1 MRHNKCWATLNA
13 WQNVR
18 ELGIFLTRIFP
29 YKNRIYGSLLIREP
43 GFLHIKRTACCFVRV
58 RFKSAFTTEKKKC
71 QRSIIVLMNLTTED
85 LITWLCCIIHFFRF
99 LLFLFLTLSFL
110 FFIDIFNY
118 LSAQH
123 LFRRTMF
130 KREQKKFS
138 KFSRQYPQLVRLPY
152 NGSSFQK

>member
-1 MRHNKCWATLNA
+1 MWGNWGFPWPEFSRIRTESTVLFLSGNPSFCILNA
-13 WQNVR
+13 RHVA
-18 ELGIFLTRIFP
+18 L
-29 YKNRIYGSLLIREP
+29 YGCDLKVPSLQR
-43 GFLHIKRTACCFVRV
+43 K
-58 RFKSAFTTEKKKC
+58 KS
-71 QRSIIVLMNLTTED
+71 QRSIIALMNLTTED

-123 LFRRTMF
+123 LFRRTTF